1 MKLLAPIAIVVS
13 LTGCAAMQPVS
24 EADKNIEFITEAQNF
39 TKDQIFTGSK
49 VWIAENFKSAK
60 AVIEYEN
67 KEEGVIIGNG
77 STSYPCSGMECLQ
90 AGAAT
95 DWKLNFTMRIDAKD
109 NKFRTTFT
117 NFTIYKPSTYNQYSG
132 FNKGG
137 DDSYIAQ
144 GAMPAIKAKLE
155 AYPVRIKESLLKNN
169 AKKDW

>member
-1 MKLLAPIAIVVS
+1 MKFLIIASAVA
-13 LTGCAAMQPVS
+13 LTGCAAMQPVA
-24 EADKNIEFITEAQNF
+24 ETEKTIEVITETPSF

-77 STSYPCSGMECLQ
+77 STSYPCTGIECLQ

-109 NKFRTTFT
+109 NKFRTTFS
-117 NFTIYKPSTYNQYSG
+117 NLSIYKPATYNAYSG
-132 FNKGG
+132 LNKGG
-137 DDSYIAQ
+137 EDYITQ
-144 GAMPAIKAKLE
+144 GALPAIKAKLN
-155 AYPVRIKESLLKNN
+155 AYPTRIKDSLQKNN
-169 AKKDW
+169 TNQNW

>member
-1 MKLLAPIAIVVS
+1 MKFLMIASVIA

-24 EADKNIEFITEAQNF
+24 EADKTIEQITEAPNF

-49 VWIAENFKSAK
+49 IWIAENFKSAK

-109 NKFRTTFT
+109 NKFRTTFS
-117 NFTIYKPSTYNQYSG
+117 NLSIYKPSTYNQYSG

-144 GAMPAIKAKLE
+144 GALPAIKAKLE
-155 AYPVRIKESLLKNN
+155 GYSVRIKDSLQKNN